1 VRDVLRPVVFARE
14 RAARAR
20 GLVDEAAM
28 GVAEDRDR
36 ARVHALRDAE
46 LAHGLED
53 VPRAVNVDAVGLIA
67 AARADPVPRGAVE
80 EALGAGHRAADAL
93 AVRDVAQ
100 LAAHA
105 ERPQIGGAVGVAHER
120 DDRIAGVAETA
131 NEPSA
136 EESGRARDEVSRRGS
151 VLPSRRYAQR
161 RHRTERTASQRRSRV
176 RSGPRRTRPAR
187 GLPDDARLSGGR
199 AGLGRWRRR
208 RRDLY

>member
-1 VRDVLRPVVFARE
+1 VRDLLRAVVFARE
-14 RAARAR
+14 RPARAV
-20 GLVDEAAM
+20 GLVDDPAAR
-28 GVAEDRDR
+28 VAEDRDG

-46 LAHGLED
+46 LAHDLED

-105 ERPQIGGAVGVAHER
+105 ERAQLGGAVGVAHER

-136 EESGRARDEVSRRGS
+136 KEYRRARNEGTRTGS
-151 VLPSRRYAQR
+151 VQPSRRQAQR
-161 RHRTERTASQRRSRV
+161 R
-176 RSGPRRTRPAR
+176 
-187 GLPDDARLSGGR
+187 
-199 AGLGRWRRR
+199 
-208 RRDLY
+208 